1 MDIAYYLRQFTY
13 DSWAN
18 DAAIES
24 IEQLKAKDA
33 EHPRKLMSHIFLS
46 QKVWLMR
53 LIGEEIP
60 SDINIFPL
68 YTIEECHRMTEEF
81 NDFWREYLGNLTKG
95 EIAYPIRY
103 TTTTGVEF
111 VNSVQDI
118 VTHVLTH
125 SAYHRAQIASA
136 VRAAG
141 KTPAVTDFIAYAREF
156 PVKK

>member
-1 MDIAYYLRQFTY
+1 MDIAHYLRQFAY
-13 DSWAN
+13 DTWAN
-18 DAAIES
+18 EAAIES
-24 IEQLKAKDA
+24 IEQLKAKDTEPA
-33 EHPRKLMSHIFLS
+33 RKLMSHIFVS

-60 SDINIFPL
+60 SDINIFPAYSL
-68 YTIEECHRMTEEF
+68 DECRKLTEEF
-81 NDFWREYLGNLTKG
+81 HDFWREYLGNLTKG

-125 SAYHRAQIASA
+125 SAYHRAQIATH
-136 VRAAG
+136 VRECG
-141 KTPAVTDFIAYAREF
+141 KSPAVTDFIAYAREF